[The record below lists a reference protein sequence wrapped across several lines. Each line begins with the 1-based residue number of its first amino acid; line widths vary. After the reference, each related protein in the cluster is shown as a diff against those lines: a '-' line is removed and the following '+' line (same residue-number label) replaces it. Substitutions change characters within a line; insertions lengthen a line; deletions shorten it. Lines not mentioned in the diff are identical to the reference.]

1 MAQDEFPLL
10 EEAVD
15 RWAKRDVLPWTAFD
29 ALADELKARAFTA
42 KRLWDQQALEQ
53 TLESLRQALTE
64 GKTVREWQ
72 ATSWR
77 DLAIRFGTRGA
88 DASHYVD
95 TVFRTNTQAAYAG
108 GRYAEMFNA
117 DWMEAAP
124 YWMYSAIHDGRT
136 RPEHR
141 ALDGRVFLKSDPDA
155 RRYLPPISFNCRCQ
169 CIELTQEDVDDG
181 GYKPTA
187 GTDIQRIPL
196 IDSRGKPLLDPGTK
210 QPLFVGAP
218 PKGWDADRVESLVP
232 GVLRNQPARP
242 QLVPP
247 PSAPPTA
254 APPAAPVVSVPKRP
268 VVPSAPTVPPIPSR
282 LVLPHPSPAT
292 GPASTGKP
300 LGTPVSRNVT
310 KLPGVRRAEVDRV
323 LKLIDSVHGDGIL
336 GRMGIKFGPGD
347 GGFYRFAGTIKI
359 GTAAKHWTVQLAHE
373 VGHWLEYRGVQ
384 GWTGLSA
391 TTGPEMR
398 EVMAAI
404 NRSQAVASLRGRRR
418 PSAYLLQPSELWA
431 RAYSQFIA
439 EMTGDQQML
448 DHVAL
453 WKEGKAK
460 GRDPDGL
467 WDTLD
472 FAPIKTEIVK
482 MMQRLGWRT

>member
-10 EEAVD
+10 EEVVD

-77 DLAIRFGTRGA
+77 DLVARFGTRGV

-169 CIELTQEDVDDG
+169 CIEMREF
-181 GYKPTA
+181 
-187 GTDIQRIPL
+187 DIRGRLKVGKNGWLRLAVECKSIGSNFPL
-196 IDSRGKPLLDPGTK
+196 VAHTVARRNEEAWIDSMVFRRSRNGIPGTTE
-210 QPLFVGAP
+210 PVFET
-218 PKGWDADRVESLVP
+218 VEGINSLY
-232 GVLRNQPARP
+232 GD
-242 QLVPP
+242 
-247 PSAPPTA
+247 S
-254 APPAAPVVSVPKRP
+254 RP
-268 VVPSAPTVPPIPSR
+268 VAKSIDQVGV
-282 LVLPHPSPAT
+282 
-292 GPASTGKP
+292 
-300 LGTPVSRNVT
+300 TPRDE
-310 KLPGVRRAEVDRV
+310 PQFGDEVYE
-323 LKLIDSVHGDGIL
+323 K
-336 GRMGIKFGPGD
+336 
-347 GGFYRFAGTIKI
+347 T
-359 GTAAKHWTVQLAHE
+359 
-373 VGHWLEYRGVQ
+373 
-384 GWTGLSA
+384 
-391 TTGPEMR
+391 
-398 EVMAAI
+398 
-404 NRSQAVASLRGRRR
+404 SQAVNSLAGLVAEGAREWSE
-418 PSAYLLQPSELWA
+418 PSVQVFMPVLVVPEGTLWVV
-431 RAYSQFIA
+431 RY
-439 EMTGDQQML
+439 D
-448 DHVAL
+448 
-453 WKEGKAK
+453 
-460 GRDPDGL
+460 
-467 WDTLD
+467 
-472 FAPIKTEIVK
+472 
-482 MMQRLGWRT
+482 